1 MALSEEL
8 CVWIIVHSYAWLM
21 HNEKDSSTSTTPYH
35 HNEQTASFE
44 IFKIGLKIINLLEQ
58 ERLE

>member
-21 HNEKDSSTSTTPYH
+21 HDEKDSSTPITPYH
-35 HNEQTASFE
+35 HNEQTASFK
-44 IFKIGLKIINLLEQ
+44 IFQIGLKIINHLEQ
-58 ERLE
+58 ERLR